1 MMVKKIIIDQI
12 VKIVLKI
19 MIVKMIVKIKKNNK
33 CGYGRVYAH
42 KCNNLCKQKQNKRV
56 RKERLNYE

>member
-1 MMVKKIIIDQI
+1 MIVKKIIIDQI
-12 VKIVLKI
+12 VKIVLKR
-19 MIVKMIVKIKKNNK
+19 MIIKIKKNNK

>member
-1 MMVKKIIIDQI
+1 MKK
-12 VKIVLKI
+12 KKHLKI
-19 MIVKMIVKIKKNNK
+19 MITKIKKNNK

-56 RKERLNYE
+56 RKERLNYD